1 MNKYYLYYIQPQTR
15 RQTMKPIL
23 LLDETLIV
31 EVFYACEDADLVDNI
46 CLKVVEDCAEEEK
59 VFRHEESHLFLTAD
73 QARALAEALLTAA
86 DKSAKA

>member
-1 MNKYYLYYIQPQTR
+1 
-15 RQTMKPIL
+15 MKPIL

-59 VFRHEESHLFLTAD
+59 VFRHGESHLFLTAD

>member
-1 MNKYYLYYIQPQTR
+1 
-15 RQTMKPIL
+15 MKPIL

-59 VFRHEESHLFLTAD
+59 VFRHEESHLL
-73 QARALAEALLTAA
+73 QSGNPALLSKGRGRAPRPLRG
-86 DKSAKA
+86 